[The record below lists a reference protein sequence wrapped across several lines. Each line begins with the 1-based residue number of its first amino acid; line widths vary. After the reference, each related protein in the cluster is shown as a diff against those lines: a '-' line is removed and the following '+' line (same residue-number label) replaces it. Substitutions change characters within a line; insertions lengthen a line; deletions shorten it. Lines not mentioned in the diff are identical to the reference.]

1 MTHQY
6 LSGLVLDGRRVVV
19 VGGGGVAQRRLPR
32 LLESGARIDL
42 VSPSITPTIEGL
54 LGNPSLTW
62 IQRGYQAGDLDGAW
76 YVVVATDDDAVND
89 QVSAEAEERRIFC
102 VRSDDRSRATAWTPA
117 SGQHGN
123 ITIGVLGGGDHR
135 RSAAVRDS
143 ILEGLRTG
151 ELAARDTRRDTGP
164 DTGRRPGVYLVGGGP
179 GDPDLITVRGRRLLA
194 EADVVVADRLA
205 PQQLLDELH
214 PDVELFDAAKL
225 PRGRAAQQ
233 EEINRILVDR
243 GRQGKVVVRLKGGDP
258 YVFGRGFE
266 EAIACAAAGVPW
278 TVVPGITSSISVPA
292 VSGIPV
298 THRGV
303 THEFTVVSGH
313 IPPSHPDS
321 LVNWDALAQL
331 HGTLVLLMA
340 VENLPAITSRLIE
353 AGRPA
358 DTPAAAIADGT
369 LPSQQMV
376 TSDLAGIADAMKE
389 QGVGAPAIV
398 VIGNVVDV
406 AAQLMAGPAGSGRSP
421 AAAGAAG
428 PAGAAGAAGPEGAA
442 GAAGPAGA
450 AGAAGAAG
458 PAGAGGVGAG

>member
-42 VSPSITPTIEGL
+42 ISPSITPTIEGL
-54 LGNPSLTW
+54 LGNPSLSW
-62 IQRGYQAGDLDGAW
+62 IERGFQDGDLDGAW
-76 YVVVATDDDAVND
+76 YVVVATDDASVND

-102 VRSDDRSRATAWTPA
+102 VRSDDRARATAWTPA
-117 SGQHGN
+117 SGQHDN
-123 ITIGVLGGGDHR
+123 VTIGVLGGGDHR
-135 RSAAVRDS
+135 KSAAVRDA

-151 ELAARDTRRDTGP
+151 ELAARDVD
-164 DTGRRPGVYLVGGGP
+164 RRPGVYLVGGGP

-205 PQQLLDELH
+205 PQPLLDELH

-243 GRQGKVVVRLKGGDP
+243 GRAGKVVVRLKGGDP

-266 EAIACAAAGVPW
+266 EALACAEAGVPW

-340 VENLPAITSRLIE
+340 VENLPAIAERLIS

-358 DTPAAAIADGT
+358 NTPAAAIADGT
-369 LPSQQMV
+369 LPGQRMV
-376 TSDLAGIADAMKE
+376 TSDLDGIARAM
-389 QGVGAPAIV
+389 QDDGVGAPAIV
-398 VIGNVVDV
+398 VVGNVVEV
-406 AAQLMAGPAGSGRSP
+406 AALARDR
-421 AAAGAAG
+421 AGASERG
-428 PAGAAGAAGPEGAA
+428 G
-442 GAAGPAGA
+442 
-450 AGAAGAAG
+450 
-458 PAGAGGVGAG
+458 GGVG

>member
-1 MTHQY
+1 MTDQY
-6 LSGLVLDGRRVVV
+6 LSGLVLEGRRVVV

-42 VSPSITPTIEGL
+42 ISPSITPTIEGL
-54 LGNPSLTW
+54 LSNPSLSWTE
-62 IQRGYQAGDLDGAW
+62 RGYRYGDLDGSW
-76 YVVVATDDDAVND
+76 YVVVATDDTAVND
-89 QVSAEAEERRIFC
+89 QVSEEAEERRIFC

-117 SGQHGN
+117 SGQHDN
-123 ITIGVLGGGDHR
+123 VTIGVLGGGDHR
-135 RSAAVRDS
+135 RSAAVRDA

-151 ELAARDTRRDTGP
+151 ELGAREAGKH
-164 DTGRRPGVYLVGGGP
+164 PGVYLVGGGP

-205 PQQLLDELH
+205 PQQLLDELP

-233 EEINRILVDR
+233 EEINRILIDR
-243 GRQGKVVVRLKGGDP
+243 GQQGKVVVRLKGGDP

-266 EAIACAAAGVPW
+266 EALACAEAGVPW

-313 IPPSHPDS
+313 IPPGHPDS
-321 LVNWDALAQL
+321 LINWDALAQL
-331 HGTLVLLMA
+331 SGTLVLLMA
-340 VENLPAITSRLIE
+340 VENLPAITERLIA

-369 LPSQQMV
+369 LPGQRMV
-376 TSDLAGIADAMKE
+376 TSDLAGIAATMAE
-389 QGVGAPAIV
+389 AGVGAPAIV

-406 AAQLMAGPAGSGRSP
+406 AAQARGDGTRSP
-421 AAAGAAG
+421 GTA
-428 PAGAAGAAGPEGAA
+428 
-442 GAAGPAGA
+442 
-450 AGAAGAAG
+450 
-458 PAGAGGVGAG
+458 

>member
-1 MTHQY
+1 MTQQY
-6 LSGLVLDGRRVVV
+6 LSGLVLEGRRVVV

-62 IQRGYQAGDLDGAW
+62 IQRGYADGDLEGAW
-76 YVVVATDDDAVND
+76 YVVVATDDAAVND

-123 ITIGVLGGGDHR
+123 VTVGVLGGGDHR

-151 ELAARDTRRDTGP
+151 ELAARDAE
-164 DTGRRPGVYLVGGGP
+164 RRPGVYLVGGGP

-205 PQQLLDELH
+205 PQPLLDELH

-243 GRQGKVVVRLKGGDP
+243 GLQGKVVVRLKGGDP

-266 EAIACAAAGVPW
+266 EALACAAAGVPW

-292 VSGIPV
+292 VAGIPV

-340 VENLPAITSRLIE
+340 VENLPVIASRLIE
-353 AGRPA
+353 GGRPA
-358 DTPAAAIADGT
+358 NTPAAAIADGT
-369 LPSQQMV
+369 LPGQHMV
-376 TSDLAGIADAMKE
+376 TSDLAGIARAMQE
-389 QGVGAPAIV
+389 NGVGAPAIV
-398 VIGNVVDV
+398 VIGNVVEV
-406 AAQLMAGPAGSGRSP
+406 AAQLD
-421 AAAGAAG
+421 GAAQ
-428 PAGAAGAAGPEGAA
+428 A
-442 GAAGPAGA
+442 
-450 AGAAGAAG
+450 
-458 PAGAGGVGAG
+458 

>member
-42 VSPSITPTIEGL
+42 ISPSITPTIEGL
-54 LGNPSLTW
+54 LGNPSLSW
-62 IQRGYQAGDLDGAW
+62 IERGFQDGDLDGAW
-76 YVVVATDDDAVND
+76 YVVVATDDAAVND
-89 QVSAEAEERRIFC
+89 RVSAEAEERRIFC

-117 SGQHGN
+117 SGQHDN
-123 ITIGVLGGGDHR
+123 VTIGILGGGDHR
-135 RSAAVRDS
+135 KSAAVRDA

-151 ELAARDTRRDTGP
+151 ELAARDVE
-164 DTGRRPGVYLVGGGP
+164 RRPGVYLVGGGP

-205 PQQLLDELH
+205 PQPLLDELH

-233 EEINRILVDR
+233 EEINRILVER
-243 GRQGKVVVRLKGGDP
+243 GRAGKVVVRLKGGDP

-266 EAIACAAAGVPW
+266 EALACAEAGVPW

-340 VENLPAITSRLIE
+340 VENLPAIAERLVA
-353 AGRPA
+353 AGKPA

-369 LPSQQMV
+369 LPGQRMV
-376 TSDLAGIADAMKE
+376 TSDLAGIAQAMKDE
-389 QGVGAPAIV
+389 GVGAPAIV

-406 AAQLMAGPAGSGRSP
+406 GGLARAAVGERGG
-421 AAAGAAG
+421 G
-428 PAGAAGAAGPEGAA
+428 
-442 GAAGPAGA
+442 
-450 AGAAGAAG
+450 
-458 PAGAGGVGAG
+458 AGAGSA

>member
-32 LLESGARIDL
+32 LLEAGARIDL
-42 VSPSITPTIEGL
+42 ISPSITPTIEGL
-54 LGNPSLTW
+54 LGNSSLTW
-62 IQRGYQAGDLDGAW
+62 IERGYQTGDLDGAW
-76 YVVVATDDDAVND
+76 YVVVATDDADVND
-89 QVSAEAEERRIFC
+89 QVSAEAEERRVFC

-117 SGQHGN
+117 SGQHDN
-123 ITIGVLGGGDHR
+123 VTIGVLGGGDHR
-135 RSAAVRDS
+135 RSAAVRDA
-143 ILEGLRTG
+143 ILEGLRIG
-151 ELAARDTRRDTGP
+151 ELAARDVD
-164 DTGRRPGVYLVGGGP
+164 RRPGVYLVGGGP

-214 PDVELFDAAKL
+214 PDVELYDAAKL

-233 EEINRILVDR
+233 EEINRILVER
-243 GRQGKVVVRLKGGDP
+243 GREGKVVVRLKGGDP

-266 EAIACAAAGVPW
+266 EALACAAAGVPW

-321 LVNWDALAQL
+321 LINWDALAQL

-340 VENLPAITSRLIE
+340 VQNLPAIAARLIE

-369 LPSQQMV
+369 LPGQRMV
-376 TSDLAGIADAMKE
+376 TSDLAGIAEAMTE
-389 QGVGAPAIV
+389 AGVGAPAIV
-398 VIGNVVDV
+398 VIGNVVNV
-406 AAQLMAGPAGSGRSP
+406 AREATEPAADAAGSVASR
-421 AAAGAAG
+421 ATLTT
-428 PAGAAGAAGPEGAA
+428 
-442 GAAGPAGA
+442 
-450 AGAAGAAG
+450 
-458 PAGAGGVGAG
+458 